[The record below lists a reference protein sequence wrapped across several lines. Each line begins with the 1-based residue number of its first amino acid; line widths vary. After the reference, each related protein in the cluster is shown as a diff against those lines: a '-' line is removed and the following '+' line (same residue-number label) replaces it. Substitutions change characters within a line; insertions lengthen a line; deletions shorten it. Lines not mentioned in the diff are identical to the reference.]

1 MYQAWA
7 MTALLTSL
15 ARNQGEQSMSTPV
28 IEKTV
33 RVVVRGGDPVSEAGV
48 ASQLRYHHDLE
59 ILPSGAAT
67 APDVVVLIADL
78 VDEDTARTIRTI
90 VRDEGARVVL
100 VAAVVDGGAVLVAVE
115 AGVAAIVRRSEA
127 TQDRL
132 VTAIRAAST
141 GDGHLPP
148 DLLGRLLQQVGGTQS
163 RPPTPQGLRFGG
175 LTQRELTVLRLIAE
189 GYSTRE
195 IARRLSYSE
204 RTIKNSI
211 HDLVSRFQLRNRA
224 HAVAFAVRQGLI

>member
-1 MYQAWA
+1 
-7 MTALLTSL
+7 
-15 ARNQGEQSMSTPV
+15 MSTPV
-28 IEKTV
+28 IENTV

-78 VDEDTARTIRTI
+78 VDEDTARAIRTI
-90 VRDEGARVVL
+90 ARDELARVVL
-100 VAAVVDGGAVLVAVE
+100 VAAVVDGSAVLVAVE

-127 TQDRL
+127 TPDRL

-148 DLLGRLLQQVGGTQS
+148 DLLGRLLQQVGGSQS
-163 RPPTPQGLRFGG
+163 RPPAPQGLRFGG
-175 LTQRELTVLRLIAE
+175 LTQRELTVLRLIAD

>member
-1 MYQAWA
+1 
-7 MTALLTSL
+7 
-15 ARNQGEQSMSTPV
+15 
-28 IEKTV
+28 
-33 RVVVRGGDPVSEAGV
+33 VSEAGV

-59 ILPSGAAT
+59 VLPSAAAT

-78 VDEDTARTIRTI
+78 VDEDTARSIHTISR
-90 VRDEGARVVL
+90 EGSRVVL
-100 VAAVVDGGAVLVAVE
+100 VATLVDGGAVLVAVE

-127 TQDRL
+127 TPDRL

-148 DLLGRLLQQVGGTQS
+148 DLLGRLLQQVGGTQT
-163 RPPTPQGLRFGG
+163 RPPAPQGLRFGG

>member
-1 MYQAWA
+1 MYQAGA
-7 MTALLTSL
+7 TAALLTSL
-15 ARNQGEQSMSTPV
+15 AHNQGEQRMSTPV
-28 IEKTV
+28 IESTV

-90 VRDEGARVVL
+90 VREELARVVL
-100 VAAVVDGGAVLVAVE
+100 VAAVVDGSAVLVAVE

-163 RPPTPQGLRFGG
+163 RPPAPQGLRFGG

>member
-1 MYQAWA
+1 MSPV
-7 MTALLTSL
+7 T
-15 ARNQGEQSMSTPV
+15 QS
-28 IEKTV
+28 TV

-59 ILPSGAAT
+59 VLPSGAST
-67 APDVVVLIADL
+67 TPEVVVLIADL
-78 VDEDTARTIRTI
+78 VDEDTAQSIRTI
-90 VRDEGARVVL
+90 VRDESARVVL
-100 VAAVVDGGAVLVAVE
+100 VAALVDGSAVLAAVE

-127 TQDRL
+127 TPDRL

-148 DLLGRLLQQVGGTQS
+148 DLLGRLLQQVGTSQA
-163 RPPTPQGLRFGG
+163 RQTPPQGLRFGG
-175 LTQRELTVLRLIAE
+175 LTQRELTVLRLIAD